1 MNVLL
6 KISIKRSGD
15 PQYIIHKVSNY
26 ERLDMNGI
34 KMVSAIG
41 KFHNLKV
48 NRARDYQQIMTIHHS
63 MKN

>member
-26 ERLDMNGI
+26 ERLDINGI
-34 KMVSAIG
+34 KMISAIG

-48 NRARDYQQIMTIHHS
+48 GHGRDYQEIMTIYHS